1 MPGDNDHDNNHHNGH
16 PDSSKQEERQVRLD
30 DIRRARNRLFVCFW
44 TFPVYVVAVT
54 RVLDSGNSTTTIM
67 FAYML
72 LYAYFG
78 INASIK
84 RCPECHEQFFVKKL
98 FLNPFSGKCVHCGLA
113 LKHAA

>member
-1 MPGDNDHDNNHHNGH
+1 MPENNKRDNGNA
-16 PDSSKQEERQVRLD
+16 DSRKQEERQTRLD

-67 FAYML
+67 VAYML

-78 INASIK
+78 INASVK
-84 RCPECHEQFFVKKL
+84 RCPDCHQQFFVKKL
-98 FLNPFSGKCVHCGLA
+98 FLNPFSGKCAHCGLA
-113 LKHAA
+113 LKHHG